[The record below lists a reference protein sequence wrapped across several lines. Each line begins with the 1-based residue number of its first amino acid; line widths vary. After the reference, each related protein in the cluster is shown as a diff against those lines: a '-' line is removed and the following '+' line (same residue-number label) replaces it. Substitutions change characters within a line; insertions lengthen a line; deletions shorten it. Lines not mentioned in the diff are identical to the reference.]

1 MPYPLR
7 RPLLSPSSPERLLLL
22 DEIVTNEAQKLSPS
36 TSCSSDSTTSSSPS
50 PRILQPPYTTASSK
64 PNTSTTH
71 HLPPV
76 TPART
81 LSPPSMYYFTWLV
94 FLHEKWVPF
103 DAANQSKL
111 EQTLTLG
118 GTFVDISD
126 THFPKVKRV
135 RVFPKN
141 NYLSYLGVKYRLSRI
156 MQPDAWLDHKHL
168 AATSSSDEAAIDN
181 SSNREN
187 TSVNGTHG
195 DTGIS
200 SASPWIPWKGW
211 NENTMNTGDQW
222 SRHTWTTK
230 DQRSLLQLI
239 ISLAI
244 FSIDY
249 TIACAYIYIILALSL
264 IVLSSRR
271 LSLAIHKVLSRYLE
285 LKLGMSLYILLIQ
298 PYIYS
303 FDTQEQ

>member
-1 MPYPLR
+1 MIPAEQQHPTNTTTVAFYPDHSHLMAPHYRYDHHRHSSYHHYDQRPMPIGQQQQQPSQQQHHVMNRKRLSTSKTATMLMDKPRKPSTVMPYPLR

-22 DEIVTNEAQKLSPS
+22 DEIIPVEAQKPSPS
-36 TSCSSDSTTSSSPS
+36 TSCSSSSTTSSSPS
-50 PRILQPPYTTASSK
+50 PRILQPPHTTSATSK

-71 HLPPV
+71 HLPPA

-81 LSPPSMYYFTWLV
+81 LSPPPMYYFTWLV

-103 DAANQSKL
+103 DPANQSKL

-118 GTFVDISD
+118 GTFVDVSD

-168 AATSSSDEAAIDN
+168 AATSSLSDDDTIDN

-187 TSVNGTHG
+187 AGINGNHSG
-195 DTGIS
+195 
-200 SASPWIPWKGW
+200 ASPWIP
-211 NENTMNTGDQW
+211 
-222 SRHTWTTK
+222 
-230 DQRSLLQLI
+230 
-239 ISLAI
+239 
-244 FSIDY
+244 
-249 TIACAYIYIILALSL
+249 
-264 IVLSSRR
+264 
-271 LSLAIHKVLSRYLE
+271 
-285 LKLGMSLYILLIQ
+285 
-298 PYIYS
+298 
-303 FDTQEQ
+303 

>member
-1 MPYPLR
+1 MIPAEQQHPTNTTTVAFYPDHPHLMAPHYRYHHPHRHNSYHHYDQRSMPMGQQQQQQPSQQQQQHHLLNRKRLSTSKTATMLMDKPRKSSTTVMPYPLR

-22 DEIVTNEAQKLSPS
+22 DEVIPVEAQKPSPS
-36 TSCSSDSTTSSSPS
+36 TSCSSSSTTSSSPS
-50 PRILQPPYTTASSK
+50 PRILQPPHTTTSATSK

-71 HLPPV
+71 HLPPA

-118 GTFVDISD
+118 GTFVDVSD

-168 AATSSSDEAAIDN
+168 AATSSSSPDDEAIDN
-181 SSNREN
+181 SCNREN
-187 TSVNGTHG
+187 AGINGNH
-195 DTGIS
+195 S
-200 SASPWIPWKGW
+200 SGASPWIP
-211 NENTMNTGDQW
+211 
-222 SRHTWTTK
+222 
-230 DQRSLLQLI
+230 
-239 ISLAI
+239 
-244 FSIDY
+244 
-249 TIACAYIYIILALSL
+249 
-264 IVLSSRR
+264 
-271 LSLAIHKVLSRYLE
+271 
-285 LKLGMSLYILLIQ
+285 
-298 PYIYS
+298 
-303 FDTQEQ
+303 